1 MFALPAMIVFYVL
14 IVRGFFWAV
23 RPALLF
29 VRPKLKGRAFFDH
42 AAHQRTN
49 ALSFDVRT
57 PFALVMP
64 RGSACERELGCIQ
77 VGCMLQVTIG
87 LIEVCRRSEQLEPK
101 SPG

>member
-1 MFALPAMIVFYVL
+1 MIVVYVTV
-14 IVRGFFWAV
+14 VRGALWV
-23 RPALLF
+23 SRPALLY
-29 VRPKLKGRAFFDH
+29 VIPKLKGRAFFDH

-49 ALSFDVRT
+49 ALSFDVRA

-87 LIEVCRRSEQLEPK
+87 LIEVCRRSEQLERQ